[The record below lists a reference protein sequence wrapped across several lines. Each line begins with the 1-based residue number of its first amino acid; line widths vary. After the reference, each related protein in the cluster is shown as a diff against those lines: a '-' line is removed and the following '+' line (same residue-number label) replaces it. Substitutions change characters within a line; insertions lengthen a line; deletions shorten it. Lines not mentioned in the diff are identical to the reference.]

1 MKASGIYDFHV
12 HIGETIGGHLLAD
25 SWKSFN
31 LLFEHNGLE
40 GIGVFVTESPN
51 EPLSSKLARMRKASL
66 GFSGKVF
73 WHLTPRQLDIGK
85 LERILKEDTDIKLYT
100 TYREAGLYQSYE
112 SIERFMEEMPSP
124 KKRLLVHCEDD
135 EIISEYSE
143 RYPFH
148 KPSDHCL
155 RRPEKAEI
163 AAVEKLLNLSI
174 KYHYPL
180 HIVHIS
186 SPQAALLVQQAKK
199 EADYIT
205 CETAPHYL
213 LLNEEVLSE
222 PEGHRWLCSPPIR
235 SENSRGLLLELL
247 QDGVFD
253 IIASDH
259 CAFSSETKD
268 TGILYPA
275 KTPMGIAGSGALFT
289 LLAENLVEKG
299 KLTMEQLF
307 ALISYTSAKMMDFT
321 VAEDAL
327 SYERLGAPIPVIPS
341 WANTPNPWMD
351 YWSYYELRRHN
362 NNVY

>member
-1 MKASGIYDFHV
+1 M

-40 GIGVFVTESPN
+40 GIGVFVTESLN

-73 WHLTPRQLDIGK
+73 WHLTPRQLDMHK

-112 SIERFMEEMPSP
+112 SIERFMEEMPLP

-174 KYHYPL
+174 KYHSPL

-186 SPQAALLVQQAKK
+186 SPQAAL
-199 EADYIT
+199 
-205 CETAPHYL
+205 
-213 LLNEEVLSE
+213 
-222 PEGHRWLCSPPIR
+222 
-235 SENSRGLLLELL
+235 
-247 QDGVFD
+247 
-253 IIASDH
+253 
-259 CAFSSETKD
+259 
-268 TGILYPA
+268 
-275 KTPMGIAGSGALFT
+275 
-289 LLAENLVEKG
+289 
-299 KLTMEQLF
+299 
-307 ALISYTSAKMMDFT
+307 
-321 VAEDAL
+321 
-327 SYERLGAPIPVIPS
+327 
-341 WANTPNPWMD
+341 
-351 YWSYYELRRHN
+351 
-362 NNVY
+362 